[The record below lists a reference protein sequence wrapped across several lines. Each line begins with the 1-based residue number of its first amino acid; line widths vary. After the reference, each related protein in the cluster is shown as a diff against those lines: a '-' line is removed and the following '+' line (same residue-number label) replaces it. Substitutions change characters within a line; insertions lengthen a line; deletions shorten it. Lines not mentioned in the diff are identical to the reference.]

1 MYSVPQNQQLIIFLA
16 SIGLGFLLGI
26 FYDILR
32 TVRLT
37 ITKSNVGIIIFDV
50 IYFIFFGF
58 ASFLFILAMNK
69 GEVRIYIP
77 IGEIIGWLFY
87 YFSFGLAA
95 IKITDLLVKV
105 IRGFF
110 ALIFKIITLP
120 FRLIYK
126 GLRLICKGLIR
137 LVKKIENFFKK
148 LLKKL
153 LPKAYMYVYNLFGI
167 VSVRRNNPKK
177 GGRGFGK
184 HKCKEEKEN

>member
-32 TVRLT
+32 TIRLT
-37 ITKSNVGIIIFDV
+37 ISKSNVGIIVFDV
-50 IYFIFFGF
+50 IYFIIFGF

-77 IGEIIGWLFY
+77 VGEVIGWFFY

-110 ALIFKIITLP
+110 ALIFKIIKLP
-120 FRLIYK
+120 FCLIYK
-126 GLRLICKGLIR
+126 GLYLLFKALCRLF
-137 LVKKIENFFKK
+137 KKIGNFFKK

-153 LPKAYMYVYNLFGI
+153 LPKAYMYVYNLFGM
-167 VSVRRNNPKK
+167 VSVRRNNSKK

-184 HKCKEEKEN
+184 HKCKEEKET